1 MKRLDTEDADITG
14 KSEMYI
20 NLHLKYTVYT
30 SSYPPTVHSSI
41 HHSNHPSINT
51 AISEKL
57 PQANSQ
63 IKLTTDTVN

>member
-20 NLHLKYTVYT
+20 NSNA
-30 SSYPPTVHSSI
+30 SSYPPIPTVHPSI

-63 IKLTTDTVN
+63 LTADTVN